1 MHVLTLRAQPHPRGY
16 TVELISLRNGSPR
29 ANLNACSGCLPRE
42 VVYHA
47 CTKQSSTW
55 RVAALFLNK
64 VIALNGTYTEYKTI
78 FMEKKVVRSL
88 YTMEP
93 ACLVCR
99 SSEYLTQGCGGLS
112 LSHRWSLIRPHPV
125 RRGKGRKCIVSPF
138 DGAEAARPDLRY
150 TPFSLTKLRRGR
162 AYATCSQIPP
172 AAAHLVTSRRPP
184 GIPSGLAPLPVF
196 PRRCMWIF
204 HSSLPKT

>member
-1 MHVLTLRAQPHPRGY
+1 
-16 TVELISLRNGSPR
+16 
-29 ANLNACSGCLPRE
+29 
-42 VVYHA
+42 
-47 CTKQSSTW
+47 
-55 RVAALFLNK
+55 
-64 VIALNGTYTEYKTI
+64 
-78 FMEKKVVRSL
+78 
-88 YTMEP
+88 MEP
-93 ACLVCR
+93 PCLVCL
-99 SSEYLTQGCGGLS
+99 SSEYLTQGCGGLSLSHTPLVTDPAASRPPGERECGGLS

-125 RRGKGRKCIVSPF
+125 RQGKGRKCIVSLF

-150 TPFSLTKLRRGR
+150 TSFSLTKRRCGR

>member
-1 MHVLTLRAQPHPRGY
+1 M
-16 TVELISLRNGSPR
+16 
-29 ANLNACSGCLPRE
+29 
-42 VVYHA
+42 
-47 CTKQSSTW
+47 
-55 RVAALFLNK
+55 
-64 VIALNGTYTEYKTI
+64 I
-78 FMEKKVVRSL
+78 FMEKKVVRSTI
-88 YTMEP
+88 YNG
-93 ACLVCR
+93 ACLPGLSLFRVSHTR
-99 SSEYLTQGCGGLS
+99 LRWPLS

-125 RRGKGRKCIVSPF
+125 RRRKGRTCIVSPF

-162 AYATCSQIPP
+162 AYATCSLPQYGQIPP

>member
-1 MHVLTLRAQPHPRGY
+1 
-16 TVELISLRNGSPR
+16 
-29 ANLNACSGCLPRE
+29 
-42 VVYHA
+42 
-47 CTKQSSTW
+47 
-55 RVAALFLNK
+55 
-64 VIALNGTYTEYKTI
+64 
-78 FMEKKVVRSL
+78 
-88 YTMEP
+88 MEP
-93 ACLVCR
+93 ACLVCL
-99 SSEYLTQGCGGLS
+99 SSEYLTQGCGGLSLSLSPLVTDPAASRPSGKGSAVAS

-125 RRGKGRKCIVSPF
+125 RRRKGRTCIVSPF
-138 DGAEAARPDLRY
+138 DGAEATRPDLWY

-162 AYATCSQIPP
+162 AYATCSLQQYGQIPP

>member
-1 MHVLTLRAQPHPRGY
+1 
-16 TVELISLRNGSPR
+16 
-29 ANLNACSGCLPRE
+29 
-42 VVYHA
+42 
-47 CTKQSSTW
+47 
-55 RVAALFLNK
+55 
-64 VIALNGTYTEYKTI
+64 
-78 FMEKKVVRSL
+78 MEKKVVRSL

>member
-1 MHVLTLRAQPHPRGY
+1 
-16 TVELISLRNGSPR
+16 
-29 ANLNACSGCLPRE
+29 
-42 VVYHA
+42 
-47 CTKQSSTW
+47 
-55 RVAALFLNK
+55 
-64 VIALNGTYTEYKTI
+64 
-78 FMEKKVVRSL
+78 MEKKVVRSTI
-88 YTMEP
+88 YNG
-93 ACLVCR
+93 ACLPGFV
-99 SSEYLTQGCGGLS
+99 SLHTISHKAAVAS

-125 RRGKGRKCIVSPF
+125 RWGKGRKCIVSPF

-150 TPFSLTKLRRGR
+150 TPFSLTKLRCGR